1 MFFALPY
8 AEPLDFAHSAW
19 FDLSTASADLGS
31 AQLDWEVQERVQLPG
46 QLEEGQSEF
55 AVLDV
60 EQPKHKWEQLTFI
73 RNNSK

>member
-1 MFFALPY
+1 
-8 AEPLDFAHSAW
+8 
-19 FDLSTASADLGS
+19 
-31 AQLDWEVQERVQLPG
+31 LDWEVQERVQLPG